1 MNNNQRKPEANSM
14 KELESLI
21 YIPLTLAL
29 MEMRHYQ
36 EDEAEVQSTHQLK
49 EEVSKE

>member
-1 MNNNQRKPEANSM
+1 MNNKKRKAEIDSM
-14 KELESLI
+14 KELESLM

-36 EDEAEVQSTHQLK
+36 EDEAEVQSTHHLK